1 MVADPA
7 GASAPVVDTDNTDT
21 MPLPAF
27 DAASKPPL
35 GLNATE
41 DGWAPPASVADPAG
55 VSTPPAPTEKSTT
68 ASKLGWAVASRA
80 PFGLNAT
87 PRTAVRLWNGE
98 PTTGVIPEAAPPAHR
113 RPRTGDR
120 RASGRRPRRH
130 VATSESS
137 SLLGRPCAAGCRS
150 TAYSYGRRQRVSA
163 KRRHVDS
170 ISDRLHSY
178 RHFVARTQAL
188 GRTSDEWTALGCRLP
203 RTLRS
208 QR

>member
-21 MPLPAF
+21 VPLPAF

-41 DGWAPPASVADPAG
+41 DGRAPPASVADPAG

-87 PRTAVRLWNGE
+87 PRTAVRLLNGE
-98 PTTGVIPEAAPPAHR
+98 PTTG
-113 RPRTGDR
+113 
-120 RASGRRPRRH
+120 
-130 VATSESS
+130 
-137 SLLGRPCAAGCRS
+137 
-150 TAYSYGRRQRVSA
+150 
-163 KRRHVDS
+163 
-170 ISDRLHSY
+170 
-178 RHFVARTQAL
+178 
-188 GRTSDEWTALGCRLP
+188 
-203 RTLRS
+203 
-208 QR
+208 